1 MSGRPAAV
9 CFWNSLRRSLTN
21 SEKTRNS
28 ANGARRVHSPVAC
41 GRDHGTAPTPGQQ
54 TGPVQILRMDQPDM
68 VTPVWPTTVH
78 SLSKSR
84 LRHESTAGFGVGIVA
99 RRPEPPKT
107 SVTRQSGPSH
117 RKANL
122 GDDLVRRR
130 RRRRRRRRGPVPL
143 CQCGIE
149 LSGTPVNRSS
159 GRWITTR
166 VNAIETELP

>member
-107 SVTRQSGPSH
+107 SVTRQARPSH
-117 RKANL
+117 RSAHRA
-122 GDDLVRRR
+122 VPVQSRRY
-130 RRRRRRRRGPVPL
+130 L
-143 CQCGIE
+143 
-149 LSGTPVNRSS
+149 LASHLH
-159 GRWITTR
+159 
-166 VNAIETELP
+166 ETLLFVSLHPPISIPYRHLPPAVAVSPRLWPGW